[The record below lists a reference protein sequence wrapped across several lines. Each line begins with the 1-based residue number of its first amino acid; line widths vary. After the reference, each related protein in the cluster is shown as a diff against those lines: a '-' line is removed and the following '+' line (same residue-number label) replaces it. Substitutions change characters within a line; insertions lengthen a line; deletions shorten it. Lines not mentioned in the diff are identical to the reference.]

1 VKLGRRRHLRKSLGR
16 PSPEAFFPVSTCRGP
31 PARQV
36 RRMSHRWRPMRG
48 ICSMPQPPQ
57 SRLPALY
64 NATPAKRV
72 RAGGKAIPSAIT
84 THPCVFATS
93 PPLVRA
99 GALPRMRGK
108 TVLPRRPRRDAY
120 ARCCPHGR
128 PAPGHHPKA
137 APRRSRVRDVKVTED
152 TEDQAAGSSPRR
164 GPPGCPRRGL
174 PAPTARPRR
183 CGAQRRHRPRRPP
196 STVLLGVSPADAH
209 HGPAARVTATERYT
223 HMATLQMTDASQ
235 RMSELGYR
243 DERSCNPSCHLWLRH
258 KSGPVPECSGRGPVV
273 CGGSGI

>member
-1 VKLGRRRHLRKSLGR
+1 
-16 PSPEAFFPVSTCRGP
+16 
-31 PARQV
+31 
-36 RRMSHRWRPMRG
+36 MR
-48 ICSMPQPPQ
+48 QPPQ

-72 RAGGKAIPSAIT
+72 RAGGKVILSAIT

-99 GALPRMRGK
+99 GALPS
-108 TVLPRRPRRDAY
+108 DAGQDR
-120 ARCCPHGR
+120 AAQAPTKGRLRTGCPHGR
-128 PAPGHHPKA
+128 PAPGITRKQLRATVGSATSRSPKT
-137 APRRSRVRDVKVTED
+137 PKTRLR
-152 TEDQAAGSSPRR
+152 GPLPRR

-196 STVLLGVSPADAH
+196 STVLLGASPADAH

-243 DERSCNPSCHLWLRH
+243 DERFLQPKLPPLVTSQIRPCP
-258 KSGPVPECSGRGPVV
+258 
-273 CGGSGI
+273 